1 MPSAA
6 FLIPAAVA
14 MLALWRAA
22 GFYFLSDDFLLLR
35 HAMETRQ
42 HPWTPFLSPGGDGFF
57 RPFGYLLLGL
67 NSLWAGTS
75 PVAWHLS
82 GFLLHAANAS
92 LVAILA
98 SELEFSPAASL
109 FAGVLFALHPT
120 RPEAAVWVAGR
131 FDLLATLFGL
141 LALILFLRSWRAA
154 PVAALILAI
163 LCKESAYAIPLMAL
177 AIAWSK
183 RAPRLALPQLIA
195 AAALG
200 LWRLILF
207 RGIGGYADT
216 LSLGG
221 SLKALALRVWAVLF
235 FPVNWSFSAGA
246 WVVIAG
252 AIYLAGLALVLRG
265 RASRERLT
273 LAVLLV
279 VLAALPPLAQLLIG
293 ADLQKSRLVYL
304 PSVGFALLLAAAVEA
319 LERRA
324 QWTAMAAIALS
335 YVLVL
340 QHNLNAWEYASSR
353 TQPAC
358 AAAAACDRPQVR
370 GLPGSLRG
378 VYFFANGFEE
388 CVRIQPAPAQTR
400 QCNLE
405 WDTSADRVREAP

>member
-1 MPSAA
+1 
-6 FLIPAAVA
+6 
-14 MLALWRAA
+14 
-22 GFYFLSDDFLLLR
+22 
-35 HAMETRQ
+35 
-42 HPWTPFLSPGGDGFF
+42 
-57 RPFGYLLLGL
+57 
-67 NSLWAGTS
+67 
-75 PVAWHLS
+75 
-82 GFLLHAANAS
+82 
-92 LVAILA
+92 
-98 SELEFSPAASL
+98 
-109 FAGVLFALHPT
+109 
-120 RPEAAVWVAGR
+120 VAGR

-154 PVAALILAI
+154 SVGALILAI
-163 LCKESAYAIPLMAL
+163 LCKESAYAIPLMVL

-183 RAPRLALPQLIA
+183 RAPRLALPHLIT

-200 LWRLILF
+200 AWRVIVF
-207 RGIGGYADT
+207 HGVGGYADT

-235 FPVNWSFSAGA
+235 FPVNWSFSPGA

-265 RASRERLT
+265 RASRERLR
-273 LAVLLV
+273 LAVLFV

-304 PSVGFALLLAAAVEA
+304 PSVGFALLLAAAAEP
-319 LERRA
+319 LSRRA

-335 YVLVL
+335 YLLVL

-358 AAAAACDRPQVR
+358 VAAAACDRPQVR

-388 CVRIQPAPAQTR
+388 CVRLQPAAAQTR